1 MSNYRNLLATN
12 TSNVVE
18 VIDLRTDE
26 DTPIFDSTTF
36 GRQSLMEL
44 QAEDNAYF
52 ALLEGITAE
61 EMKCD
66 LEALARG

>member
-1 MSNYRNLLATN
+1 MNLLTSN
-12 TSNVVE
+12 TSRVVE
-18 VIDLRTDE
+18 VIDLRADE
-26 DTPIFDSTTF
+26 DDTPIFDSTTF

-44 QAEDNAYF
+44 QADDSAYF